1 VARKPAAVQRDT
13 HGVTDKQNEAVLHI
27 LLIHQAFAALDEP
40 GGTRHHELARYLADE
55 GHRVTIIASPVSYL
69 TGKNRPPSIDTG
81 NVGAGSEP
89 APTKK
94 TISDNVTI
102 LRAYTYPA
110 LHRSFV
116 HRVFSFVSFMA
127 SSFWI
132 GLRVR
137 QVDMVWG
144 TSPPIFQGV
153 TAWALAR
160 LKRVPFLFEVRD
172 LWPAFAIQVGVLRN
186 PLLVR
191 ASLWLE
197 RFLYRRADRLV
208 VNSPGFIEHV
218 QERGARQ
225 VTLIPNGADP
235 RMFNPQAD
243 GAAFRRVHGLEGK
256 FMVLYAGAHGMS
268 NDLGVV
274 LEAADRLRERAE
286 IAIVLLGD
294 GKDKPALQKRAVE
307 LNLPNVH
314 FLASI
319 PKTEMPAALAAAN
332 ACLAILKP
340 IPLYATVYPNKVFDY
355 MAAGRVVILA
365 IDGVMREVI
374 ESAGAGV
381 FVPPG
386 DSAALAEAIRSL
398 ADDPVRAQAM
408 GMRGRKQVEAHFDR
422 NALAAQLEQQ
432 MQELVGPQHV

>member
-1 VARKPAAVQRDT
+1 M
-13 HGVTDKQNEAVLHI
+13 GG
-27 LLIHQAFAALDEP
+27 DEM
-40 GGTRHHELARYLADE
+40 
-55 GHRVTIIASPVSYL
+55 
-69 TGKNRPPSIDTG
+69 
-81 NVGAGSEP
+81 GS
-89 APTKK
+89 
-94 TISDNVTI
+94 VTI

-132 GLRVR
+132 GLKVR
-137 QVDMVWG
+137 SVDLVWG

-172 LWPAFAIQVGVLRN
+172 LWPAFAVQVGVLRN

-197 RFLYRRADRLV
+197 RFLYRRADRLM

-218 QERGARQ
+218 QQRGARQ
-225 VTLIPNGADP
+225 VALIPNGADP
-235 RMFNPQAD
+235 RMFDPAAD
-243 GAAFRRVHGLEGK
+243 GADFRSAHGLEGK
-256 FMVLYAGAHGMS
+256 FVVLYAGAHGMS

-274 LEAADRLRERAE
+274 LEAAARLRERTE

-294 GKDKPALQKRAVE
+294 GKDKPALQKRAAE
-307 LNLPNVH
+307 LNLSAVQ
-314 FLASI
+314 FLDSI
-319 PKTEMPAALAAAN
+319 PKTDIPEALAAAN

-340 IPLYATVYPNKVFDY
+340 IPLYGTVYPNKVFDY
-355 MAAGRVVILA
+355 MAAGRAVILA
-365 IDGVMREVI
+365 IDGVIREVI
-374 ESAGAGV
+374 ESSGAGV

-386 DSAALAEAIRSL
+386 NPHALAEAIGSL
-398 ADDPVRAQAM
+398 ADDPARAEEM
-408 GMRGRKQVEAHFDR
+408 GRLGRQHIEAHFDR
-422 NALAAQLEQQ
+422 NALAAKLEQL
-432 MQELVGPQHV
+432 MQEMSGPKND

>member
-1 VARKPAAVQRDT
+1 
-13 HGVTDKQNEAVLHI
+13 LHI

-40 GGTRHHELARYLADE
+40 GGTRHHELARFLAE
-55 GHRVTIIASPVSYL
+55 RGHQITVIASPVSYL
-69 TGKNRPPSIDTG
+69 TGNLGVLGHKTAQNTQI
-81 NVGAGSEP
+81 SEN
-89 APTKK
+89 
-94 TISDNVTI
+94 ITI

-116 HRVFSFVSFMA
+116 HRVFSFVSFML
-127 SSFWI
+127 SSFWL
-132 GLRVR
+132 GLKVR
-137 QVDMVWG
+137 SVDLVWG

-197 RFLYRRADRLV
+197 RFLYRHADRLM

-218 QERGARQ
+218 RRRGARQ
-225 VTLIPNGADP
+225 ITLIPNGADT
-235 RMFNPQAD
+235 RMFDPSAD
-243 GAAFRRVHGLEGK
+243 GAAFREIYGLENK
-256 FMVLYAGAHGMS
+256 FVVLYAGAHGMS

-274 LEAADRLRERAE
+274 LEAAERIRDRLD

-294 GKDKPALQKRAVE
+294 GKEKPALQRRAEE

-319 PKTEMPAALAAAN
+319 PKTEMPTALAAAN

-355 MAAGRVVILA
+355 MAAGRTVILA
-365 IDGVMREVI
+365 IDGVIREVI
-374 ESAGAGV
+374 ESSGAGV
-381 FVPPG
+381 FVSPG
-386 DSAALAEAIRSL
+386 DPAALAQAICCL
-398 ADDPVRAQAM
+398 ADDPTRVKTM
-408 GMRGRKQVEAHFDR
+408 GIHGRQQVEAHFDR
-422 NALAAQLEQQ
+422 AALAVQLEQL
-432 MQELVGPQHV
+432 MQELAGPKRD